1 MNLNISSYV
10 KTAKNVITAN
20 SPVLL
25 VGTAVVGT
33 ITTAV
38 LAARAGYKAR
48 GIIDEERARR
58 DLLEGPTEPIT
69 PQDHVRLTWLCYAA
83 PGVTALSTCL
93 AVVGVHTIHTKRANA
108 MAAAYVIASNKMETM
123 SEKAEELLGPKKTQ
137 ELNDAVGQDM
147 AEGNP
152 IGPTNEVILTGD
164 GKELWQEGVT
174 GRWFMSNLASVEA
187 AINEINRQLID
198 DGEVPVNDF
207 FSHIGLP
214 PVTWLNTFG
223 WSRGDSNTPKISA
236 RFSAVRTDDGKP
248 ANSVW
253 FHDVP
258 KPNLG
263 KS

>member
-1 MNLNISSYV
+1 MNLNISSYM

-33 ITTAV
+33 VTTAI

-48 GIIDEERARR
+48 GIVDAAEAEMKLT
-58 DLLEGPTEPIT
+58 D
-69 PQDHVRLTWLCYAA
+69 PQAELSTQDKAKLTWLCYAA
-83 PGVTALSTCL
+83 PGVTTLSTCL

-108 MAAAYVIASNKMETM
+108 MAAAYVVASNRLEAMT
-123 SEKAEELLGPKKTQ
+123 EKAEDLLGPKKTQ
-137 ELNDAVGQDM
+137 ELHDAVGQETADS
-147 AEGNP
+147 NP
-152 IGPTNEVILTGD
+152 IGPNNEIKLTGD

-174 GRWFMSNLASVEA
+174 GRWFMSNLSAVESA
-187 AINEINRQLID
+187 VNEINRALID

-214 PVTWLNTFG
+214 PVTWLNSFG
-223 WSRGDSNTPKISA
+223 WSRGDSQTPKISA
-236 RFSAVRTDDGKP
+236 RYSAVRTDEGKP